1 MVDAVRVSLNT
12 VGAKVQ
18 WCHANHSLITTMGNP
33 RGNPAGRKGK
43 AKVMLMMMVPIIMNK
58 YRETI

>member
-1 MVDAVRVSLNT
+1 MVDVVRVSLNT
-12 VGAKVQ
+12 VGAKVR
-18 WCHANHSLITTMGNP
+18 WCHVNHSLITTMGNP

-43 AKVMLMMMVPIIMNK
+43 AKVMLKMMVLIMMNM